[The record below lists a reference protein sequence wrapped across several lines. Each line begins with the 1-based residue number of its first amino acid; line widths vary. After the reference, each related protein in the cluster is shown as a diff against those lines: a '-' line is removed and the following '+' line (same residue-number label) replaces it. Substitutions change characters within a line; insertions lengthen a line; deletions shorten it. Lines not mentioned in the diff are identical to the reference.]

1 MEITLILKCATPAEV
16 REALRELYAQ
26 GTPGEPMEAQP
37 YELEEKAL
45 LPPLPAC
52 QENRCRKSYSP
63 DENIRIVKLHNKGYS
78 WDDIAAYLGR
88 KNGNSIRTQ
97 YCVIKKQGGI

>member
-1 MEITLILKCATPAEV
+1 MEITITIQGATPAEV
-16 REALRELYAQ
+16 REAIRELYAQ
-26 GTPGEPMEAQP
+26 GTPGEPMEAKP
-37 YELEEKAL
+37 FEMEEKVML
-45 LPPLPAC
+45 SPLPAC
-52 QENRCRKSYSP
+52 QEDRCRKSYSK
-63 DENIRIVKLHNKGYS
+63 DENLRIVVLHNKGYS